1 MKLKPSNVNPLLV
14 PITYPL
20 PQFPQTNQPKEE
32 WWRVKGGRAVRR
44 PPAVFGNA
52 YFSFWLERVMRR
64 IGYSVEYIW
73 QNLSVPS
80 RGSHPATAYSLHP
93 YLRNSDDKTNLPDL
107 ALRIFAISLPHSAL
121 RIFNHIIISAGAK
134 TPLFLCAWTSWPLA
148 ISSPDYVLS
157 LHHMCLDFTTI
168 G

>member
-1 MKLKPSNVNPLLV
+1 MEVKPPLTLYFIPFDNPPLFD
-14 PITYPL
+14 TYHHHA
-20 PQFPQTNQPKEE
+20 QFPQTAQPKKE

-44 PPAVFGNA
+44 PPAV
-52 YFSFWLERVMRR
+52 VMRR

-134 TPLFLCAWTSWPLA
+134 TPPFLCAWTS
-148 ISSPDYVLS
+148 
-157 LHHMCLDFTTI
+157 
-168 G
+168 